1 MNWKYSSIIVLAAL
15 ALAVWLLSSA
25 PFNPEFYSREKIRNN
40 LFEIQSI
47 DTMKYS
53 RDLARAKAK
62 DPSFD
67 KIIDAEMKLIAG
79 AGATHVAIGTPY
91 DEEFIPMLSRWVRS
105 ARAHGLSVWFRGNFS
120 GWEGW
125 FSYPKIGRAEHLR
138 KLEAFI
144 KKHPKLFE
152 SGDIFTPC
160 PECENGGPGDPRNTG
175 DKAGYRKFLIDEFA
189 LAKTAFSDIG
199 KSVGLYASMN
209 GDIARYVMDSAS
221 AESLGGGILVD
232 HYVSSAEVFGK
243 DIAEIREKLGV
254 DIGLGEFGAPIPDL
268 NGNMTES
275 KQAKFVRALMR
286 ELYLQNANIP
296 AVNYWTLEGG
306 STELI
311 RDGKPREAY
320 SVVKEYFRMPS
331 LSGIISDTRGRI
343 LSGAEISFID
353 GSFSVKTE
361 GAFYQIFIPPSERK
375 FIVKKEGYESATIEL
390 PEGLATSTIIDIRL
404 ESTAKKP
411 WYSF

>member
-1 MNWKYSSIIVLAAL
+1 MNWKYPSIIVLAAL
-15 ALAVWLLSSA
+15 ALAIWLLSSA
-25 PFNPEFYSREKIRNN
+25 PFNPEFYTREKIRNN
-40 LFEIQSI
+40 LFPIQSI

-53 RDLARAKAK
+53 RDLARAKVS
-62 DPSFD
+62 DPNF
-67 KIIDAEMKLIAG
+67 KKVIDREMELIAG

-91 DEEFIPMLSRWVRS
+91 DEEFIPFLKLWVAS

-125 FSYPKIGRAEHLR
+125 FGYPKIGRAEHLR

-144 KKHPKLFE
+144 KKHPGLFE

-189 LAKTAFSDIG
+189 LAKTAFNDIG
-199 KSVGLYASMN
+199 KKIGLYASMN
-209 GDIARYVMDSAS
+209 GDIARYVMDRAS

-232 HYVSSAEVFGK
+232 HYVSSSEDFGK

-254 DIGLGEFGAPIPDL
+254 DIGLGEFGAPIPDI
-268 NGNMTES
+268 NGNMSEAE
-275 KQAKFVRALMR
+275 QAKFVRALMQ
-286 ELYLQNANIP
+286 ELYLQNADIP

-306 STELI
+306 STELV
-311 RDGKPREAY
+311 RGGKPREAY
-320 SVVKEYFRMPS
+320 SVVKEFFRMPS

-343 LSGAEISFID
+343 LRGAEISFID
-353 GSFSVKTE
+353 GSFSVKTDGE
-361 GAFYQIFIPPSERK
+361 FYQIFLPPGERK
-375 FIVKKEGYESATIEL
+375 FIVKKEGYESAAIEL
-390 PEGLATSTIIDIRL
+390 PESLATSTIMDIRL
-404 ESTAKKP
+404 KSTTKKL